1 MRRLFSL
8 ILLMICTTPVWAD
21 NLDQLYK
28 AAGWPDQR
36 AHFNDALSA
45 AQERYRN
52 SLPPAVYQALVNNSN
67 QRFQAQAVDRRAQ
80 TQLRATLANPTPA
93 LAFFQSPLG
102 RKVVAAEL
110 KATRKDQLAKHA
122 KGLPKIQAND
132 NRLLTIGHLAQ
143 ALPAREAG
151 AEVSL
156 AIAGVAADSLSS
168 MIPGLFSGGQAQ
180 GMLDGQRQRLMS
192 QIGEDI
198 NNTLLYVYSDLSDE
212 ELEAFATFAE
222 SADGKAYY
230 QAALAAVRAGL
241 AVGQSSN
248 ELK

>member
-8 ILLMICTTPVWAD
+8 ILLMICTMPVWAD

-80 TQLRATLANPTPA
+80 AKLRAILANPAPD

-102 RKVVAAEL
+102 RKVVAAKL
-110 KATRKDQLAKHA
+110 KATRKDVLAKCYGGDVSR
-122 KGLPKIQAND
+122 KKK
-132 NRLLTIGHLAQ
+132 LLEKQKAGKKRMKQVGSVEIPQ
-143 ALPAREAG
+143 EAF
-151 AEVSL
+151 L
-156 AIAGVAADSLSS
+156 AILQVD
-168 MIPGLFSGGQAQ
+168 
-180 GMLDGQRQRLMS
+180 D
-192 QIGEDI
+192 
-198 NNTLLYVYSDLSDE
+198 
-212 ELEAFATFAE
+212 
-222 SADGKAYY
+222 K
-230 QAALAAVRAGL
+230 
-241 AVGQSSN
+241 
-248 ELK
+248 K

>member
-8 ILLMICTTPVWAD
+8 ILLMICAMPVWAD

-80 TQLRATLANPTPA
+80 AQLRATLNNPAPA

-102 RKVVAAEL
+102 RKVVAEYPL
-110 KATRKDQLAKHA
+110 
-122 KGLPKIQAND
+122 
-132 NRLLTIGHLAQ
+132 
-143 ALPAREAG
+143 
-151 AEVSL
+151 V
-156 AIAGVAADSLSS
+156 
-168 MIPGLFSGGQAQ
+168 
-180 GMLDGQRQRLMS
+180 
-192 QIGEDI
+192 
-198 NNTLLYVYSDLSDE
+198 
-212 ELEAFATFAE
+212 
-222 SADGKAYY
+222 
-230 QAALAAVRAGL
+230 
-241 AVGQSSN
+241 
-248 ELK
+248 

>member
-8 ILLMICTTPVWAD
+8 ILLMICTVPVWAD

-80 TQLRATLANPTPA
+80 AKLRATLANPAPA

-110 KATRKDQLAKHA
+110 KATRKDELAKNA
-122 KGLPKIQAND
+122 KGLPKIQASD
-132 NRLLTIGHLAQ
+132 DRLLVIGHLAQ

-168 MIPGLFSGGQAQ
+168 DDP
-180 GMLDGQRQRLMS
+180 RP
-192 QIGEDI
+192 
-198 NNTLLYVYSDLSDE
+198 VP
-212 ELEAFATFAE
+212 
-222 SADGKAYY
+222 
-230 QAALAAVRAGL
+230 AAARPRAC
-241 AVGQSSN
+241 
-248 ELK
+248 